1 MPPADVIKD
10 RRVTALV
17 QGLAPAL
24 SDGSRLSWAAPSSL
38 HEGLG
43 FRAMAPDRIQG
54 DAAKPR
60 FDEAQSG
67 IMFAQTRRR
76 LLRHKRASLAPRGPP
91 SSPLRAA
98 SGGDLRSGLTAPA
111 RGAADG
117 PRSRRRNAPPSNKE
131 TGTPSIRLLLTD
143 GLHTRTRWM
152 GVTAPIFAELRLLK
166 EDEARLARLA
176 QRTRKSPASA
186 FTPDRVR
193 SDRPG

>member
-1 MPPADVIKD
+1 MPCTREGEFTVQVGSWWRCGVISKPASSPTAPCFIRASDRRAVPPADVIKD
-10 RRVTALV
+10 RRVTALI

-76 LLRHKRASLAPRGPP
+76 PLRPKRLSLAPRSPP

-111 RGAADG
+111 RGAADS
-117 PRSRRRNAPPSNKE
+117 PRSGRRNALRSNKE
-131 TGTPSIRLLLTD
+131 TG
-143 GLHTRTRWM
+143 
-152 GVTAPIFAELRLLK
+152 
-166 EDEARLARLA
+166 AR
-176 QRTRKSPASA
+176 QSPANPIPL
-186 FTPDRVR
+186 TR
-193 SDRPG
+193 SLIQG